1 MSGDPDMGNLDH
13 PHCFHRSA
21 DEPIEVRECFCGRAR
36 DALGRLE
43 PGCQIFGFTKG
54 QFSLMDL
61 LIAIVS
67 QTGPCEMD
75 LSTWTAATADLEA
88 AYKFS
93 NRGEIRD
100 LRFVVDRSFPTRQPD
115 YCETLRERFG
125 DEAIRVTR
133 THAKFVTARND
144 DWSIVCMTSMNLNH
158 NPRFEDFFLVD
169 DDEVCQYMTDMVDKV
184 FAEQDVGAAFDGTT
198 TSEDGHF
205 QSFELLGDSRHPTL
219 DDGPADVTL
228 DTPEMDL

>member
-1 MSGDPDMGNLDH
+1 MSDSPSMENLSH
-13 PHCFHRSA
+13 PHCYHRDN
-21 DEPIEVRECFCGRAR
+21 DEQVEVRECFCGRAR

-61 LIAIVS
+61 LIAIV
-67 QTGPCEMD
+67 QQVGPCRMD
-75 LSTWTAATADLEA
+75 LSTWTAASADLEA

-93 NRGEIRD
+93 KRGEIQD
-100 LRFVVDRSFPTRQPD
+100 LRFVVDRSFPTRQPE

-133 THAKFVTARND
+133 THAKFVTVRND
-144 DWSIVCMTSMNLNH
+144 DWSIVCMTSMHLNH

-169 DDEVCQYMTDMVDKV
+169 DPEVCGYMTDMADKI
-184 FAEQDVGAAFDGTT
+184 FDQQDVGAAFEGTT
-198 TSEDGHF
+198 ATEDDHF
-205 QSFELLGDSRHPTL
+205 HDFQLRGDSEHP
-219 DDGPADVTL
+219 DMREPKDVAME
-228 DTPEMDL
+228 PEGMSF